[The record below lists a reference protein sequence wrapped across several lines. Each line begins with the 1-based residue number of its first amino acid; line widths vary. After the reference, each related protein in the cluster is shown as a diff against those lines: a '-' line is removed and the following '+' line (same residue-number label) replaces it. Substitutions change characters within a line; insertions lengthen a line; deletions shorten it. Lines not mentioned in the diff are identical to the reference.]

1 MRNHADAA
9 YDLGKALL
17 LNGNAQQASL
27 VLQRAMALKPDDPS
41 PHYQL
46 ARALERLGQHDEA
59 RQEVQRF
66 AELKKA
72 QPDTGGMATG
82 RVQ

>member
-1 MRNHADAA
+1 
-9 YDLGKALL
+9 LGKALL
-17 LNGNAQQASL
+17 LEGQNESSIAALRRASE
-27 VLQRAMALKPDDPS
+27 LKPTDPS

-46 ARALERLGQHDEA
+46 ARAFDKIGKPDDARAERLQ
-59 RQEVQRF
+59 F

-72 QPDTGGMATG
+72 QPQTGGMATG